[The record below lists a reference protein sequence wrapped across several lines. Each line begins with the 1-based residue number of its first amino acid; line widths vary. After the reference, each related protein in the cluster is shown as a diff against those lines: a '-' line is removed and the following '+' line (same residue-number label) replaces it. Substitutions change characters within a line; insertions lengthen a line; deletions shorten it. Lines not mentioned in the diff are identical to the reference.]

1 MKRRRLWCPRCQRRA
16 LFPTGHFVIHT
27 LDMLRA
33 ASAGMPVMALK
44 PENPVVGGTVLRRA
58 MIRSPNYVA
67 GVSGWTINQDGSA
80 EFNNLTIRGT
90 FMGTD
95 YEINA
100 SGAFF
105 YSGAPAA
112 GNLIASTTTAGGTDS
127 FGNNYLANVSSYG
140 AGFAA
145 SLNGGFV
152 NLYSGSLAGGWSV
165 TATIEGSTG
174 AQGLI
179 LTAALSILLGDAVTA
194 AAGLA
199 VTGGLTTDTL
209 SVNGS
214 GSTGVPS
221 NNSTSTNGLTSGV
234 INGTSGAQST
244 GTAHT
249 HSAGSYAVANG
260 QHAHNL
266 NSHTHVF

>member
-1 MKRRRLWCPRCQRRA
+1 M
-16 LFPTGHFVIHT
+16 
-27 LDMLRA
+27 
-33 ASAGMPVMALK
+33 K
-44 PENPVVGGTVLRRA
+44 PENPVVGGIVLRRQA
-58 MIRSPNYVA
+58 IQSPDYVP

-95 YEINA
+95 YEINT

-105 YSGAPAA
+105 YSGTPAA
-112 GNLIASTTTAGGTDS
+112 GTLIASTATGDIVDW
-127 FGNNYLANVSSYG
+127 YDR
-140 AGFAA
+140 FAA

-209 SVNGS
+209 SVGGS
-214 GSTGVPS
+214 SSTGVPS
-221 NNSTSTNGLTSGV
+221 NNNTSTNGLTNGQ
-234 INGTSGAQST
+234 IAGTSGAQSAGNAS
-244 GTAHT
+244 GTW
-249 HSAGSYAVANG
+249 
-260 QHAHNL
+260 
-266 NSHTHVF
+266 